1 MSKRLLSAGL
11 ILAVLLSLLVLAEA
25 GALDDWLAFET
36 ADLAVHFLREDEL
49 PQLKGVDGIG
59 LYLRSLQSATAE
71 LEGLFRS
78 AEAFLRLDY
87 DPGAQGTIYLFI
99 YPSLE
104 EYQEATGCLIC
115 SANVGGL
122 LTELYNREVE
132 DLIRAGKVNP
142 IAVYL
147 TSDSTEYVALHE
159 FTHVLDFSLIP
170 NSPPSFLLEGLAT
183 YAGYRLDE
191 VPDEWQLGLGEQ
203 FVKLFLEEYG
213 PDLFR
218 DYLTRGGYWKFT
230 YEVGVSFIAFL
241 TERGGWERFLQF
253 YQDLRSPY
261 DRRERLEALFQS
273 HYGTSLAELEAEWKR
288 KLAGLEVTENSRA
301 AYEFKLDQILARY
314 IFLRPLLADPER
326 AEELFEAARTLLEG
340 RFNEA
345 AGEALREYLS
355 DPANLLATGATAARA
370 LRYGEH
376 LRSYVQDYHRD
387 RPELI
392 QAFEAEFSQLRGLYE
407 AGAFEEFARLY
418 WELVQ
423 TYATW
428 RI

>member
-1 MSKRLLSAGL
+1 MSKQLRSAGL

-36 ADLAVHFLREDEL
+36 TDLVVHFAREDEL

-71 LEGLFRS
+71 LEGLFRK
-78 AEAFLRLDY
+78 AEAFLRVDY
-87 DPGAQGTIYLFI
+87 DPRAQGAIYLFI

-122 LTELYNREVE
+122 LTELYREVE
-132 DLIRAGKVNP
+132 DLIRAGQVNP

-170 NSPPSFLLEGLAT
+170 NSPPTFLLEGLAT

-191 VPDEWQLGLGEQ
+191 VPDEWQLGLGGQ

-218 DYLTRGGYWKFT
+218 DYFARGGYWKFT
-230 YEVGVSFIAFL
+230 YEIGASFIAFL

-253 YQDLRSPY
+253 YQDLHSPY

-273 HYGTSLAELEAEWKR
+273 HYGAGLAELEAEWKR

-314 IFLRPLLADPER
+314 IFLRPLLADPKG
-326 AEELFEAARTLLEG
+326 AEELFAAARTLLEG

-355 DPANLLATGATAARA
+355 DPANLLATATTTARA
-370 LRYGEH
+370 LRYGDY
-376 LRSYVQDYHRD
+376 LRSYVQEYHRD

-392 QAFEAEFSQLRGLYE
+392 QAFEADFSKLEGLYN
-407 AGAFEEFARLY
+407 ARRFEEFARLY

-423 TYATW
+423 
-428 RI
+428 